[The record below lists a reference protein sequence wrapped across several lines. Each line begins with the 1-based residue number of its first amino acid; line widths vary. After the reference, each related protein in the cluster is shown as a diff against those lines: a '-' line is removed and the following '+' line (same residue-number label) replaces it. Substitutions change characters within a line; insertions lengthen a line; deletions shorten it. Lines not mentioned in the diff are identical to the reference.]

1 MSRELTHEEAFA
13 ALDAAALDAL
23 DASERDAVLWHAAGC
38 SICGPELA
46 SLRDTAAMLAFSSPL
61 AADTAT
67 RSRSR
72 IRSKLIDRASQGR
85 APKENPLPNVR
96 ATDRGPSAAAP
107 VPPAVSGMSGMSG
120 MSGVI
125 RDVPRHQ
132 RGQNTVP
139 HVLFPAERKEV
150 VLHERRFSWFRP
162 EWTAIAA
169 TIVAVAAMAGLAITM
184 RDRDNLQASL
194 KEQATL
200 SAQARTAGDSLRAAL
215 MSRDSLIAGLTGKD
229 VAMMTLTATRSRA
242 PVAHMFWDRAHNTWT
257 LVAHNMPPLGAG
269 RTYQL
274 WLVTPKGKISAGTF
288 ASSAAGDAMM
298 RATYPL
304 PASDLRA
311 IAVTEEP
318 AGGAPQPT
326 GEMVMSAQAR

>member
-23 DASERDAVLWHAAGC
+23 DAAERDAVLWHAAGC

-72 IRSKLIDRASQGR
+72 IRSKLIDRASQQR
-85 APKENPLPNVR
+85 APNER
-96 ATDRGPSAAAP
+96 ASAEPPPISREVP
-107 VPPAVSGMSGMSG
+107 VMSAPPAAV
-120 MSGVI
+120 SGVI
-125 RDVPRHQ
+125 RDGHKQQ
-132 RGQNTVP
+132 RGQSTVP
-139 HVLFPAERKEV
+139 HVLFPTERKEA
-150 VLHERRFSWFRP
+150 VLHERRFRWFRP

-184 RDRDNLQASL
+184 RDRDNIQTSL
-194 KEQATL
+194 REQATL
-200 SAQARTAGDSLRAAL
+200 SAQARTVGDSLRTVL

-229 VAMMTLTATRSRA
+229 VAMMTLTSTGGRA
-242 PVAHMFWDRAHNTWT
+242 PFAHMFWDRAHNTWT
-257 LVAHNMPPLGAG
+257 LVAHNMPALGAG

-288 ASSAAGDAMM
+288 ASSGAGDAMM

-304 PASDLRA
+304 PASELRA

-318 AGGAPQPT
+318 AGGMPQPT
-326 GEMVMSAQAR
+326 GAMVIAAQAH

>member
-23 DASERDAVLWHAAGC
+23 DAAERDAVLWHAAGC
-38 SICGPELA
+38 PICGPELA

-72 IRSKLIDRASQGR
+72 IRSKLIDRASQARGPRESSLPEARATEREVR
-85 APKENPLPNVR
+85 AP
-96 ATDRGPSAAAP
+96 AAAG
-107 VPPAVSGMSGMSG
+107 VSGI
-120 MSGVI
+120 V
-125 RDVPRHQ
+125 RDAPRQQ
-132 RGQNTVP
+132 RGQNAVP

-150 VLHERRFSWFRP
+150 VQHERRFGWFRP

-169 TIVAVAAMAGLAITM
+169 AIVAVAAMAGLAITM

-200 SAQARTAGDSLRAAL
+200 SAQARTVGDSLRTAL

-229 VAMMTLTATRSRA
+229 VAMMTLTATGSRPPFA
-242 PVAHMFWDRAHNTWT
+242 RMFWDRAHNTWT
-257 LVAHNMPPLGAG
+257 LVAHNMPPLPAG

-288 ASSAAGDAMM
+288 ASSSAGDAMM

-318 AGGAPQPT
+318 AGGMPQPT
-326 GEMVMSAQAR
+326 GEMVLAAQAR